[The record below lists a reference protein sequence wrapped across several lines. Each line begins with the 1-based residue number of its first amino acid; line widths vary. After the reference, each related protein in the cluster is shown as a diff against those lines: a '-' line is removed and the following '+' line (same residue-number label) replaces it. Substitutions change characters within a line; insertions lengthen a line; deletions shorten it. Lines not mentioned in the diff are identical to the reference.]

1 MPVQPI
7 TSEDRAKLASLLSG
21 AAPRLAAELAPRHL
35 QVAEVARGV
44 QAEGFADPVQGYRD
58 AYLRPLLELLVA
70 CIGRPSRDYDA
81 IYADE
86 RLRFADQPALLDDD
100 ERALIGLCGA
110 DGALAETM
118 RSELDRLH
126 APLRERTGTP
136 VSMLMVGDCLMTE
149 LRAFAAVR
157 CREQGL
163 SLDARHLYFSARQGV
178 GLSTDEV
185 LSALEQRP
193 ADLIALS
200 FLTFEGIPAYRALLA
215 SADRARG
222 APIDRQ
228 VAAVVAAISG
238 FVERIREATAATILL
253 HGACGLPLSRWRR
266 RLGMLP
272 PLRRGRRRALRALNE
287 EIGALAA
294 ATDNAVFIDEAA
306 ACEQRGLRAAGGSLL
321 PRRVGP
327 GAMFHTTRLG
337 PALAPQYAE
346 LAGASAALGRAK
358 VLLVDFDN
366 TLWRGEIGEGD
377 VVHHHDRQR
386 LLGELREAG
395 VLLVALSKNSPEAI
409 RWDEMALDRS
419 DFVLHKVSW
428 NQKAQSV
435 LEAADELDLAPDSF
449 VLIDD
454 NPAERELLRVRLPQ
468 IRALDPER
476 AATWRALRLMLELPV
491 TGRSAEAARR
501 TEMYREAASRRAA
514 LARPLDLDE
523 MMSSL
528 ELRSAL
534 GSARD
539 ADLGRVHELLART
552 NQFNTTT
559 RRRSEPELRQLLGS
573 DRHGVYVASLEDKF
587 GALGLVGVTIV
598 ERIEDRL
605 EFDSVV
611 MSCRAM
617 GFGLEYAMLR
627 EALDAEAPWGQA
639 VGRYVATSRNEPCSE
654 LFPSA
659 GFRPQGEGQWALSP
673 DDRGPSPPE
682 WLAVVG
688 R

>member
-1 MPVQPI
+1 
-7 TSEDRAKLASLLSG
+7 
-21 AAPRLAAELAPRHL
+21 
-35 QVAEVARGV
+35 
-44 QAEGFADPVQGYRD
+44 
-58 AYLRPLLELLVA
+58 
-70 CIGRPSRDYDA
+70 
-81 IYADE
+81 
-86 RLRFADQPALLDDD
+86 
-100 ERALIGLCGA
+100 
-110 DGALAETM
+110 
-118 RSELDRLH
+118 
-126 APLRERTGTP
+126 
-136 VSMLMVGDCLMTE
+136 
-149 LRAFAAVR
+149 
-157 CREQGL
+157 
-163 SLDARHLYFSARQGV
+163 
-178 GLSTDEV
+178 
-185 LSALEQRP
+185 
-193 ADLIALS
+193 
-200 FLTFEGIPAYRALLA
+200 
-215 SADRARG
+215 
-222 APIDRQ
+222 
-228 VAAVVAAISG
+228 
-238 FVERIREATAATILL
+238 
-253 HGACGLPLSRWRR
+253 
-266 RLGMLP
+266 
-272 PLRRGRRRALRALNE
+272 
-287 EIGALAA
+287 
-294 ATDNAVFIDEAA
+294 
-306 ACEQRGLRAAGGSLL
+306 
-321 PRRVGP
+321 
-327 GAMFHTTRLG
+327 MFHTTRLG

-346 LAGASAALGRAK
+346 LAGASAALGKAK

-395 VLLVALSKNSPEAI
+395 VLLVALSKNNPEAI
-409 RWDEMALDRS
+409 RWNEMALEPS
-419 DFVLHKVSW
+419 DFVLHKVGW
-428 NQKAQSV
+428 NHKAQSV
-435 LEAADELDLAPDSF
+435 LEAADQLDLAPDSF

-476 AATWRALRLMLELPV
+476 AATWRALALMLELPV

-514 LARPLDLDE
+514 LAEPLDLDE

-559 RRRSEPELRQLLGS
+559 RRRSEPELRQLLAS
-573 DRHGVYVASLEDKF
+573 DRHRVYVASLEDKF

-627 EALDAEAPWGQA
+627 EALDAEAPWRQA

-659 GFRPQGEGQWALSP
+659 GFRAQGEGQWALSP
-673 DDRGPSPPE
+673 DDRGPAPPE